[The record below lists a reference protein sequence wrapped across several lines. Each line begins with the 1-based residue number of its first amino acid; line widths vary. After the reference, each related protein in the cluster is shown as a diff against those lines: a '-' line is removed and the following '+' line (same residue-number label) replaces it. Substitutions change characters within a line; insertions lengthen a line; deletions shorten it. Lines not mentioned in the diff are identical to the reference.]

1 MTLNQG
7 RAREIVD
14 EVVDV
19 SGLAGLF
26 FEACETERTLPSAR
40 RMSVK
45 SCWPDYPDDPSLSF
59 GYNDVETKL
68 ARASPRQISRYDMAL
83 DVAML
88 LEVRDRKLV
97 WACAHS
103 AVRRQRGPHWKKIG
117 KMMGMHAETV
127 KRRFDRAML
136 ELWYKTLTCTSRA
149 K

>member
-1 MTLNQG
+1 MTLIRD
-7 RAREIVD
+7 RARDIID
-14 EVVDV
+14 EVGNVA
-19 SGLAGLF
+19 GMAGLF
-26 FEACETERTLPSAR
+26 FEACETERRLPSAR

-59 GYNDVETKL
+59 GYNDVETRL

-83 DVAML
+83 DLGML

-97 WACAHS
+97 WASAHS

-117 KMMGMHAETV
+117 KMLGMHPETA
-127 KRRFDRAML
+127 KRKFDRAML
-136 ELWYKTLTCTSRA
+136 ELWYKTLTLINHA

>member
-1 MTLNQG
+1 MTLNRD
-7 RAREIVD
+7 RARDIVD

-19 SGLAGLF
+19 AGLSGLF

-88 LEVRDRKLV
+88 LDVSDRKLV
-97 WACAHS
+97 WASAHS
-103 AVRRQRGPHWKKIG
+103 AVRRQRGPHWRKIG
-117 KMMGMHAETV
+117 KMMGMHQDTV
-127 KRRFDRAML
+127 KRRFARSML
-136 ELWYKTLTCTSRA
+136 ELWYKTLTCTNRVE
-149 K
+149 